1 MEQIPSHP
9 PLEYEADATS
19 VDETTGLLAS
29 RSIQESTD
37 GAGVREREAGTIQL
51 QAPPKGA
58 K

>member
-9 PLEYEADATS
+9 PLEYDADISS
-19 VDETTGLLAS
+19 VDEATGLLAR

-37 GAGVREREAGTIQL
+37 GAREAGAIQL

>member
-9 PLEYEADATS
+9 PLEYEADTSS
-19 VDETTGLLAS
+19 VDEATGLLAR

-37 GAGVREREAGTIQL
+37 GVRDQEAGTLQL